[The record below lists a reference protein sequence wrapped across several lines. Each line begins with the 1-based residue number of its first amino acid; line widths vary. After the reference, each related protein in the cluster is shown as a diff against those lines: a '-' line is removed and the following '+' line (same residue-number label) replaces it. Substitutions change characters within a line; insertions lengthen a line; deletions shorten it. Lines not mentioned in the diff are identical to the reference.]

1 MLRSFLTLKGLKF
14 VFLHKGN
21 ALIYI
26 GISKSDSTSFL
37 RKQLEQ
43 MHLQII
49 SITTKQVLTML
60 INDPS
65 FDFMSELWSG
75 LPLLRHTSTLAHLKP
90 STLLNMYPPLRTL
103 NSKEI
108 PEHVDFAISKFKPTD
123 SYYFGVIL
131 AE

>member
-1 MLRSFLTLKGLKF
+1 MVDNDLSEEHPTSQMRSFLTYKGLRF

-26 GISKSDSTSFL
+26 AISKADSVTFL

-49 SITTKQVLTML
+49 SITTKQVLKML
-60 INDPS
+60 IQDPS

-75 LPLLRHTSTLAHLKP
+75 LPLLRQTSSTAHLRP
-90 STLLNMYPPLRTL
+90 STILNMYPPLRTN

-108 PEHVDFAISKFKPTD
+108 PEHLDFA
-123 SYYFGVIL
+123 L
-131 AE
+131 

>member
-1 MLRSFLTLKGLKF
+1 
-14 VFLHKGN
+14 
-21 ALIYI
+21 
-26 GISKSDSTSFL
+26 
-37 RKQLEQ
+37 

-75 LPLLRHTSTLAHLKP
+75 LPLIRHTSTLAHLKP
-90 STLLNMYPPLRTL
+90 STLLNMYPTLRTS

-108 PEHVDFAISKFKPTD
+108 PEHVDFALSKFKPNEG
-123 SYYFGVIL
+123 YYFGVIL
-131 AE
+131 AQ